1 MPSHK
6 NFVMFVVIVLMLD
19 RNELTM
25 DVSGAWVRE
34 VSPMLATSRLFS
46 PKHLGGLFYEH
57 DASATEDSNEKQ
69 IGVPLRQSG

>member
-1 MPSHK
+1 MNSA
-6 NFVMFVVIVLMLD
+6 VLNLMTD

-46 PKHLGGLFYEH
+46 PEHLGSLSYDH
-57 DASATEDSNEKQ
+57 NADATGESDKKQ
-69 IGVPLRQSG
+69 RSEPLK

>member
-46 PKHLGGLFYEH
+46 PEHLGRLSCEH
-57 DASATEDSNEKQ
+57 DANAIGHSDKKQ
-69 IGVPLRQSG
+69 KSGPLE

>member
-1 MPSHK
+1 MNSA
-6 NFVMFVVIVLMLD
+6 VLNIMTD

-46 PKHLGGLFYEH
+46 PEHLGSLSYDH
-57 DASATEDSNEKQ
+57 NANATGESDKKQ
-69 IGVPLRQSG
+69 RSEPLK

>member
-1 MPSHK
+1 VNSA
-6 NFVMFVVIVLMLD
+6 VLNLMTD

-46 PKHLGGLFYEH
+46 PEHLGSLSYDH
-57 DASATEDSNEKQ
+57 NANATGESDKKRRSE
-69 IGVPLRQSG
+69 PLK

>member
-1 MPSHK
+1 MT
-6 NFVMFVVIVLMLD
+6 D

-46 PKHLGGLFYEH
+46 PEHLGSLSYDH
-57 DASATEDSNEKQ
+57 NANATGESDKKQ
-69 IGVPLRQSG
+69 RSEPVKSSG

>member
-1 MPSHK
+1 MNSA
-6 NFVMFVVIVLMLD
+6 VLNLMMD

-46 PKHLGGLFYEH
+46 PEHLGSLSYDH
-57 DASATEDSNEKQ
+57 NANATGESDKKHRSE
-69 IGVPLRQSG
+69 PLK

>member
-1 MPSHK
+1 MNSA
-6 NFVMFVVIVLMLD
+6 VLNLMMD

-46 PKHLGGLFYEH
+46 PEHLGSLSYDH
-57 DASATEDSNEKQ
+57 NANATGESDKKQ
-69 IGVPLRQSG
+69 RSEPLK

>member
-1 MPSHK
+1 MNSA
-6 NFVMFVVIVLMLD
+6 VVKLMTD

-46 PKHLGGLFYEH
+46 PEHLGSLSYDH
-57 DASATEDSNEKQ
+57 NANATGESDKKQ
-69 IGVPLRQSG
+69 RSEPLK